1 MWNCLCRGELLL
13 WMLQDNGFH
22 LSWGSHPC
30 PDWMG
35 FAVPLSPWG
44 MAAGACWQ
52 LELALWRCKTKREEG
67 KMSPVRAAGEE
78 SSRRVTLPGAGW
90 WLAGLHVL
98 PHVPMAPHSP
108 KTKWCIQH
116 CLSVSQDT
124 LLGSLFSLLPRKLFV
139 PGSGSGGAKLS
150 LYSQSVLPA

>member
-1 MWNCLCRGELLL
+1 
-13 WMLQDNGFH
+13 MLQDNGSH

-44 MAAGACWQ
+44 MAAGAYWQ

-78 SSRRVTLPGAGW
+78 SSRRVTLAGAGW
-90 WLAGLHVL
+90 WLAGLL
-98 PHVPMAPHSP
+98 CCLMSP
-108 KTKWCIQH
+108 WLHTPQN
-116 CLSVSQDT
+116 QT
-124 LLGSLFSLLPRKLFV
+124 LLVCEPGHVVGVSLFFLLPITLCV
-139 PGSGSGGAKLS
+139 PGSGSGSAKLS
-150 LYSQSVLPA
+150 LDPQHVLPA